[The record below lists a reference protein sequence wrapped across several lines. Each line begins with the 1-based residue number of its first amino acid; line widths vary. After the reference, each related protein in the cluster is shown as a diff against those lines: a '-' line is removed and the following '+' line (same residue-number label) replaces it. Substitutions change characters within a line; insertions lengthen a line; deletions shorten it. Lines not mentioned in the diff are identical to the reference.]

1 LIYTIDDEIA
11 RLDSI
16 KTLLTNMDNAIE
28 GNSVNALQYLLIR
41 IQEYQNYLNTNVN
54 TIMNNSTSS
63 LTKLDQVVSGFSNVD
78 IANFPANF
86 PDVDVKNLITALNS
100 KIDSLN
106 GKIDAIT
113 GGTTP
118 AVTTLLGSK
127 VAEQL
132 TQTNAVSG
140 VLTFSDTINW
150 IGIYN
155 TDTVNDGVFTVNGIG
170 ITVPKS
176 ATFQDGI
183 GGTIGK
189 TVSVTGSTSYIV
201 TRYV

>member
-86 PDVDVKNLITALNS
+86 PDVDVKNLITTLNS

-140 VLTFSDTINW
+140 VLTFSNTINW

-155 TDTVNDGVFTVNGIG
+155 TDTVNDGVFTVNGIA
-170 ITVPKS
+170 ITVPKGES
-176 ATFQDGI
+176 FQDGI

-189 TVSVTGSTSYIV
+189 TVSITGSTSYIV